1 MPQYDTAEIK
11 ARLSCRDLLTM
22 NGIHINNKGR
32 CCCCFHDDSRP
43 SMAVYDNGVHCFAC
57 NAGADLI
64 GLAEQLYS
72 VNTAEAIRITA
83 ELAGIAA
90 IDNTREY
97 KRKADAIR
105 QKADER
111 KQTINALNTS
121 YYKLL
126 AEFAR
131 LERNKTEYAPRSPN
145 DTDLHPLFVEAITR
159 IEFVWYAM
167 IECERMILD
176 AEKAR

>member
-1 MPQYDTAEIK
+1 MRYDTDLIK
-11 ARLSCRDLLTM
+11 SRLSCRELLAM
-22 NGIHINNKGR
+22 HGIEVNHKGR
-32 CCCCFHDDSRP
+32 AKCCFHDDNRP
-43 SMAVYDNGVHCFAC
+43 SMAVYDKAYHCFAC
-57 NAGADLI
+57 QAHGDVIDL
-64 GLAEQLYS
+64 AAQLYS
-72 VNTAEAIRITA
+72 TDKHEAIRITA

-90 IDNTREY
+90 VDDTREY
-97 KRKADAIR
+97 KKKADMLR
-105 QKADER
+105 QKSNER

-131 LERNKTEYAPRSPN
+131 LEQNKTEYAPRSP
-145 DTDLHPLFVEAITR
+145 DCTDLHPLFVEAITR
-159 IEFVWYAM
+159 IEYVWYAL

>member
-1 MPQYDTAEIK
+1 MMFDTDEIK
-11 ARLSCRDLLTM
+11 RRLSCRELLEM
-22 NGIHINNKGR
+22 HGIEVSRKNKCR
-32 CCCCFHDDSRP
+32 CAFHDDTKP
-43 SMAVYDNGVHCFAC
+43 SMQVYDDGVHCYSC
-57 NAGADLI
+57 GAHTDVI

-90 IDNTREY
+90 VSDTKEY
-97 KRKADAIR
+97 AERAKIARN
-105 QKADER
+105 KADER
-111 KQTINALNTS
+111 KQTINALNAS

-131 LERNKTEYAPRSPN
+131 LEQNKSEYAPRSPN
-145 DTDLHPLFVEAITR
+145 DTDLHPLFREALIR
-159 IEFVWYAM
+159 LDYVGYALQQ
-167 IECERMILD
+167 CEWMILD

>member
-1 MPQYDTAEIK
+1 MH
-11 ARLSCRDLLTM
+11 
-22 NGIHINNKGR
+22 GIEVNRKGR
-32 CCCCFHDDSRP
+32 ARCCFHDDTNP
-43 SMAVYDNGVHCFAC
+43 SMAVYDKAYHCFAC
-57 NAGADLI
+57 QAHGDVIDL
-64 GLAEQLYS
+64 AAQLYS
-72 VNTAEAIRITA
+72 VDKSEAIRITA

-90 IDNTREY
+90 IDNTRDY
-97 KRKADAIR
+97 AKKARAIR

-111 KQTINALNTS
+111 KQTINALNES

-131 LERNKTEYAPRSPN
+131 LEQNKSEYAPRSP
-145 DTDLHPLFVEAITR
+145 DTDLHPLFVDAITR

>member
-1 MPQYDTAEIK
+1 MRFDTDLIK
-11 ARLSCRDLLTM
+11 SRLSCPDLLTM
-22 NGIHINNKGR
+22 HGIEVNRKGR
-32 CCCCFHDDSRP
+32 ARCCFHDDNRP
-43 SMAVYDNGVHCFAC
+43 SMAVFDDHVHCYAC
-57 NAGADLI
+57 GAHADVI
-64 GLAEQLYS
+64 ALAAHLYG
-72 VNTAEAIRITA
+72 VDKPEAIRITA

-97 KRKADAIR
+97 QKKANAIR

-131 LERNKTEYAPRSPN
+131 LERNKTEYAPRSP
-145 DTDLHPLFVEAITR
+145 DTNLHPLFVEAITR

-167 IECERMILD
+167 IECERMIIS

>member
-1 MPQYDTAEIK
+1 MQ
-11 ARLSCRDLLTM
+11 
-22 NGIHINNKGR
+22 
-32 CCCCFHDDSRP
+32 
-43 SMAVYDNGVHCFAC
+43 VYDDGVHCYSC
-57 NAGADLI
+57 GAHTDVI

-90 IDNTREY
+90 VSDTKEY
-97 KRKADAIR
+97 AERAKIARN
-105 QKADER
+105 KADER

-145 DTDLHPLFVEAITR
+145 TDLHPLFVEAITR

>member
-1 MPQYDTAEIK
+1 MH
-11 ARLSCRDLLTM
+11 
-22 NGIHINNKGR
+22 GIETNRKGR
-32 CCCCFHDDSRP
+32 ARCCFHDDNRP
-43 SMAVYDNGVHCFAC
+43 SMAVFDDHVHCYAC
-57 NAGADLI
+57 GAHADVI
-64 GLAEQLYS
+64 ALAAQLYC
-72 VNTAEAIRITA
+72 VDNCEAIRITA

-97 KRKADAIR
+97 QEKADMIR

-131 LERNKTEYAPRSPN
+131 LERNKTEYAPRSP

-159 IEFVWYAM
+159 IEFVWYAL

>member
-1 MPQYDTAEIK
+1 MRFDTDEIK
-11 ARLSCRDLLTM
+11 RRLSCRELLEM
-22 NGIHINNKGR
+22 HGYSVSRQNKCR
-32 CCCCFHDDSRP
+32 CAFHDDTNP
-43 SMAVYDNGVHCFAC
+43 SMQVYDDGYHCFSC
-57 NAGADLI
+57 GAHGDVIDL
-64 GLAEQLYS
+64 AAQLYG
-72 VNTAEAIRITA
+72 VDNREAIRITA

-90 IDNTREY
+90 IDNTQEY

-131 LERNKTEYAPRSPN
+131 LERNKTEYAPRSP